1 MQDELFMR
9 QWNEVHEDFTADLHS
24 TLKQLGRYRAR
35 HTGTKIIGSPYDRIL
50 DRRPVEVTQPALS
63 PAASASLRG
72 LAASV
77 ITIALWVIVMVVAT
91 PTPGFAAPVD
101 APATVASACAAHPVL
116 A

>member
-9 QWNEVHEDFTADLHS
+9 QWNQGHEDFTADLHN
-24 TLKQLGRYRAR
+24 TLKQLGRYGRTR
-35 HTGTKIIGSPYDRIL
+35 HADPIIGSPYDRIL
-50 DRRPVEVTQPALS
+50 DRRPVEVTQPTLT

-77 ITIALWVIVMVVAT
+77 ITIALWVIVMVVVT
-91 PTPGFAAPVD
+91 PTPGLAAPLD
-101 APATVASACAAHPVL
+101 AAATVATACLAHPVL

>member
-9 QWNEVHEDFTADLHS
+9 QWNQGHEDFTADLHS
-24 TLKQLGRYRAR
+24 TLKQLGRYRRSREADPV
-35 HTGTKIIGSPYDRIL
+35 IGSPYDRIL
-50 DRRPVEVTQPALS
+50 DRRPVGVAQPELS

-77 ITIALWVIVMVVAT
+77 ITIGLWVIVMVAAT
-91 PTPGFAAPVD
+91 PVPG
-101 APATVASACAAHPVL
+101 L